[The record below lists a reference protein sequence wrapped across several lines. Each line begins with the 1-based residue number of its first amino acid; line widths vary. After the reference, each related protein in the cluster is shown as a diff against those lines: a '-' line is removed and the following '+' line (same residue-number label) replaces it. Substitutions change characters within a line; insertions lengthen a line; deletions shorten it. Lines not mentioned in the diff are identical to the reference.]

1 MDVSYRW
8 LEACAA
14 GPIGTPQEVEERLA
28 ARGFPLE
35 SVTDLSAG
43 LGDLVVGRVEAVAPH
58 PNADRLSVCHVEAGT
73 GAVQV
78 ICGAPNVAAGRC
90 YPFAPVGAR
99 LPGGLRIRRV
109 KIRGERSNGMLCS
122 EAELDLGPDADGIL
136 ALDGNPEPGEP
147 LTDVLGL
154 DDLRFDVE
162 VTPNRPDLLSHLGLA
177 RELAAGG
184 EADVRPPPV
193 PGSSAGIRAA
203 LGAVATVTGPRE
215 TSGGGVT
222 VRIEEGRLCHRYL
235 ALRLSG
241 VRVGRSPAWLEQR
254 LRAAGARP
262 INNVVDATNYV
273 LLELGHPLHAF
284 DLDLIPERTVV
295 VRCARRAEGIETLDR
310 VRRNLAPDMLA
321 ISGPRAPI
329 AVAGVIGGADTEVS
343 DRTTEVLLECALFDA
358 ASVRTTRKALGLST
372 DASYRFERGV
382 DPEGLGRAVMRAA
395 EVILATAGGEV
406 AGPLLDTCAR
416 PFRRE
421 RIRLRPARVEQLLGV
436 AFGPGEIG
444 ALLGPLG
451 LPVREGD
458 AGSLTVE
465 VPGYR
470 CHDLTREADLIEEV
484 ARTHGYDSF
493 PDRLGAFRPG
503 TVPDHPQFALEDAVR
518 DVLTGAGLLEAQ
530 VPAFTSSRHGTVEI
544 SNPVSAEEAYLRS
557 TLLPGL
563 VACLERNL
571 RRGNRNVR
579 LFEIGTVFLPG
590 EPGAL
595 PVEWTHV
602 AAILH
607 GMREPP
613 HWSRPEE
620 PLDLWDV
627 KGILERLAGVVAS
640 GRSWKLGSPP
650 GPDAAGLC
658 CPEAAFALFDA
669 RGTGVPWGV
678 GGRILGEHVDLPKWG
693 GDVWGIELA
702 LPGEAGPRPVPLFR
716 ALPTYPPVERDLALL
731 LPEEIPAEAALAV
744 IRTKGGRH
752 LREIEVFDLY
762 RGDELPAGSRSVAV
776 RTRFR
781 AGDRTLK
788 DDEVDASIGRITRA
802 LEEELGVRRR
812 TGAG

>member
-14 GPIGTPQEVEERLA
+14 GPIGTPREVEERLA
-28 ARGFPLE
+28 ARGYPVE

-58 PNADRLSVCHVEAGT
+58 PNADRLSVCEVKAGA

-78 ICGAPNVAAGRC
+78 VCGAPNVAAGRC

-99 LPGGLRIRRV
+99 LPAGLRIRRV

-122 EAELDLGPDADGIL
+122 EAELDLGPDAEGIL
-136 ALDGNPEPGEP
+136 ALEGSPEPGEA
-147 LTDVLGL
+147 LASVLGL
-154 DDLRFDVE
+154 DDLRLDVE

-177 RELAAGG
+177 RELVAGG
-184 EADVRPPPV
+184 DVRPPAV
-193 PGSSAGIRAA
+193 PGSSAGIQAA
-203 LGAVATVTGPRE
+203 LGAVARVTGPRE

-222 VRIEEGRLCHRYL
+222 VRIEEEKLCHRYL

-295 VRCARRAEGIETLDR
+295 VRCVRRAEDIETLDR
-310 VRRNLAPDMLA
+310 VRRNLAPGMLA
-321 ISGPRAPI
+321 ISGPTAPI

-343 DRTTEVLLECALFDA
+343 RRTTDVVLECALFDA
-358 ASVRTTRKALGLST
+358 ASVRATRKALGLST

-382 DPEGLGRAVMRAA
+382 DPEGPRRAVMRAA

-406 AGPLLDTCAR
+406 AGPLLDTCPR
-416 PFRRE
+416 PFVRK
-421 RIRLRPARVEQLLGV
+421 RIRLRPARIEQLLGV
-436 AFGPGEIG
+436 AFGPGEIRT
-444 ALLGPLG
+444 LLGPLG
-451 LPVREGD
+451 LPVREEAG
-458 AGSLTVE
+458 GSLMVE
-465 VPGYR
+465 VPGFR
-470 CHDLTREADLIEEV
+470 SHDLTREADLIEEV

-544 SNPVSAEEAYLRS
+544 ANPVSAEEAFLRS
-557 TLLPGL
+557 ALLPGL
-563 VACLERNL
+563 VTCLERNL
-571 RRGNRNVR
+571 RRGNRDVR
-579 LFEIGTVFLPG
+579 LFEIGTVFRPG

-595 PVEWTHV
+595 PVERTHV

-620 PLDLWDV
+620 ALDLWDV
-627 KGILERLAGVVAS
+627 KGILESLAGVVAS
-640 GRSWKLGSPP
+640 GRPWELGSPS

-669 RGTGVPWGV
+669 GRTGVPWGV
-678 GGRILGEHVDLPKWG
+678 GGRILGRHVNLPKWG
-693 GDVWGIELA
+693 GDAWGIELA
-702 LPGEAGPRPVPLFR
+702 LPREAGPPPVPLFR
-716 ALPTYPPVERDLALL
+716 ALPTHPPVERDLALL
-731 LPEEIPAEAALAV
+731 LPEEVPAEAALSV
-744 IRTKGGRH
+744 IRAKGGRH

-762 RGDELPAGSRSVAV
+762 RGEELPAGSRSVAV

-781 AGDRTLK
+781 ARDRTLK
-788 DDEVDASIGRITRA
+788 DDEVDASIERITRA
-802 LEEELGVRRR
+802 LEEELGVGRR
-812 TGAG
+812 TGAS